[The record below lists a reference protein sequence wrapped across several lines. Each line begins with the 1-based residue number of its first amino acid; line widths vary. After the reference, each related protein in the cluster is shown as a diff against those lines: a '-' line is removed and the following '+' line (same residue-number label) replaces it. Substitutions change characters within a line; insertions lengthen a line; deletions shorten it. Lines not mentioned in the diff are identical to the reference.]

1 MAVYKNADHM
11 YQVLGE
17 LWTGLLESSPSGD
30 KLKEFKLTVKYSLSD
45 PDGTL
50 WVTPE
55 GVKTGEQQLRADVEM
70 TLSADVA
77 HRFWLKQV
85 TLPVALAKRQIKSRG
100 SLDKVMK
107 LLPLLGPNY
116 ENYPLLCEKYGLPR

>member
-1 MAVYKNADHM
+1 M

-17 LWTGLLESSPSGD
+17 LWTDLLENTPSGE
-30 KLKEFKLTVKYSLSD
+30 KMKEFNLIVKYNLSD

-50 WVTPE
+50 WITPA
-55 GVKTGEQQLRADVEM
+55 GVRTGEQQLKAQVEM
-70 TLSADVA
+70 TLAADVA

-85 TLPVALAKRQIKSRG
+85 TLPVALAKRQIKSKG

-116 ENYPLLCEKYGLPR
+116 EKYPLLCEKYGLPK